1 MSTIFKCFSF
11 YIFVFHGQ
19 DSKKRTQRG
28 NLKGWTA
35 TNKRTR
41 EASQKLSIQFSRLG
55 GPVGSNKR
63 TFIDEITL
71 FTRKRAPAIGVRT
84 WRDIHVDVKIAIAN
98 DVLVSFCYP
107 RGCQN
112 CNTKLMFKK

>member
-1 MSTIFKCFSF
+1 M
-11 YIFVFHGQ
+11 
-19 DSKKRTQRG
+19 
-28 NLKGWTA
+28 KGWTT

-63 TFIDEITL
+63 IFVDEITL
-71 FTRKRAPAIGVRT
+71 CTRRIEPLIGVRT

-107 RGCQN
+107 CGYQN
-112 CNTKLMFKK
+112 CNTKLLFKK